1 MKIEIDLD
9 DVFRDEEG
17 EPGESIQESV
27 RRQIIDRLSGDMR
40 KRLFAR
46 LDEELSTIMREQISV
61 VMAEKMPELI
71 DDIMNVKYT
80 PVSTYGHRG
89 EPTTFRDEIIKA
101 IGANMV
107 YAPKSYSSEENTFT
121 RAVKRP
127 SLKYKAEE
135 YKARTK
141 AQMFAWASGNPY
153 HEQVINECCPDFS
166 CCVPDL
172 FETDTA
178 KRWEQYRRKYGAQS

>member
-61 VMAEKMPELI
+61 VMAEKMPDLI
-71 DDIMNVKYT
+71 DDIMN
-80 PVSTYGHRG
+80 GHVRLLG
-89 EPTTFRDEIIKA
+89 DHERAIEQFESNLYDE
-101 IGANMV
+101 
-107 YAPKSYSSEENTFT
+107 
-121 RAVKRP
+121 
-127 SLKYKAEE
+127 
-135 YKARTK
+135 
-141 AQMFAWASGNPY
+141 
-153 HEQVINECCPDFS
+153 
-166 CCVPDL
+166 DL
-172 FETDTA
+172 P
-178 KRWEQYRRKYGAQS
+178 W